1 MHGILSVDSGKT
13 FVDVISRILPLGVDR
28 AVEVVLS
35 PPHPSRMALRVPR
48 PLSELLPRSGR
59 AFVAMI
65 IIMVFG
71 RWRLSCTR
79 YAGRPEENWDDLVC
93 LEESQPAFVR
103 VDEICSIEESPVVS
117 ST

>member
-1 MHGILSVDSGKT
+1 MYLP
-13 FVDVISRILPLGVDR
+13 RLLPLSVDR
-28 AVEVVLS
+28 AVELVLP
-35 PPHPSRMALRVPR
+35 PPHPCRVAQRVPR
-48 PLSELLPRSGR
+48 PLSQLLPRSGR

-65 IIMVFG
+65 IIRVFG